1 MRKLIYSCCLAAVTI
16 ACAYEAPT
24 QPTTTIP
31 TSPPSSTAPASIRI
45 NASTRFDRQ
54 LDITA
59 TVLTADGHF
68 VPNIVVTF
76 SVSSGTVTPA
86 DGTTDSSGT
95 VRTTL
100 TPSDSQTILHTQAAN
115 IEVSS
120 TLLTPPLP
128 SPPTPQ
134 PPPAP
139 TPAPEPPPLTVTLFV
154 TPQVA
159 GQATSFS
166 LATQAITS
174 ATWTFG
180 DGATATTTT
189 PSTTHVYTAAGTF
202 TASVTVTD
210 TRGRTAS
217 NSTTVTI
224 AAAPPRP

>member
-1 MRKLIYSCCLAAVTI
+1 MRKLIYSCCLATVIT
-16 ACAYEAPT
+16 ACAYQSPIE
-24 QPTTTIP
+24 PTTTIP
-31 TSPPSSTAPASIRI
+31 TTPPSSTAPASIRI
-45 NASTRFDRQ
+45 TASTRFDRQ
-54 LDITA
+54 VDIAA
-59 TVLTADGHF
+59 TVLTADGRF
-68 VPNIVVTF
+68 VPNVVVRF

-100 TPSDSQTILHTQAAN
+100 TPSDSQTILRAQAAN

-159 GQATSFS
+159 GQATSFA
-166 LATQAITS
+166 LATQAIMS

-189 PSTTHVYTAAGTF
+189 PSTTHVYTSAGTYH
-202 TASVTVTD
+202 ASVTVID
-210 TRGRTAS
+210 TRGRSAS

-224 AAAPPRP
+224 APAPVSP